1 MGGWARNIELTAGR
15 AGLLLCGDLATASSL
30 VRAESRPIGGL
41 TPDDRR
47 HDLISFVV
55 SPEHSEL
62 RARYVLSAPVSATP
76 PAAVPPRQ
84 PEPPDAPAE
93 PEPDPSPPG
102 DPGGKAAPTRN
113 GMRVVEAMRGRPP
126 MRKVDIA
133 VLAGIG
139 RGAANRTVERL
150 VADGW
155 MVPDGHNL
163 FRLAG

>member
-1 MGGWARNIELTAGR
+1 M
-15 AGLLLCGDLATASSL
+15 
-30 VRAESRPIGGL
+30 
-41 TPDDRR
+41 DD
-47 HDLISFVV
+47 
-55 SPEHSEL
+55 
-62 RARYVLSAPVSATP
+62 AP

-84 PEPPDAPAE
+84 PEPPDGPAE
-93 PEPDPSPPG
+93 PEPESDPASPA
-102 DPGGKAAPTRN
+102 DPLGKAAPTRN